1 MNSIATAT
9 KSISSAVR
17 RAGLTGLLGL
27 QGSSNTS
34 GDDQKKLDVISNTIF
49 INLLSS
55 TGVVAAIVSEED
67 EEMIICPQVSD
78 ALQKYIIVMDPLDG
92 SSNIDCN
99 GTIGSIF
106 GVFKKEVSAL
116 KVTDK
121 DALLSGSQLV
131 CSGYAAFGS
140 STQLVLA
147 FKEDV
152 KSQSGVNV
160 FTLDPSIGEFVL
172 SAKDLKFPSSPQRIY
187 SCNEGSLNSFPD
199 FVQKFIHQCKEGPK
213 PFSLRYVGSMIADV
227 HRTILYGGCF
237 LYPSTASSP
246 SGKLRLLYEG
256 APMAFLIEAA
266 GGRAVSGSS
275 SFSDPSK
282 FERILDIQPKK
293 LHERCAILL
302 GSNRDIDMLETL
314 WRQENEKRGQKL

>member
-34 GDDQKKLDVISNTIF
+34 GDDQKKLDVISNSIF

-67 EEMIICPQVSD
+67 EEMIVCPQIVG
-78 ALQKYIIVMDPLDG
+78 ANQKYIIVMDPLDG

-106 GVFKKEVSAL
+106 GVFKKDVSTKA
-116 KVTDK
+116 TDS
-121 DALLSGSQLV
+121 DAMLSGNRLV

-152 KSQSGVNV
+152 KSQTGVNV

-187 SCNEGSLNSFPD
+187 SCNEGSLNSFPE
-199 FVQKFIHQCKEGPK
+199 FVQTFIHQCKEGPK
-213 PFSLRYVGSMIADV
+213 PYSLRYVGSMIADV

-246 SGKLRLLYEG
+246 AGKLRLLYEG

-266 GGRAVSGSS
+266 GGRAVSGSPS
-275 SFSDPSK
+275 LSDPST
-282 FERILDIQPKK
+282 FERILDIQPTK
-293 LHERCAILL
+293 LHQRCAILL
-302 GSNRDIDMLETL
+302 GSNRDIDILETL
-314 WRQENEKRGQKL
+314 WRQDNEKRGQKNE